1 MLLPRSMRPACLGL
15 LAAAIAFGQGDPLVS
30 KTVPLLL
37 ADKARFYAFAADGLK
52 YSRIDLLAS
61 PPDIRNGAL
70 PFKGG
75 AEGGVG
81 RNASVLLWINYRPSD
96 TVTVGGIASLD
107 RDGKASLDS
116 VSFRRSP
123 SNNNAINA
131 GVQMSALALHGD
143 TAVVGGGRAGIA
155 VVRPK
160 TGGGSAVLGSDSLI
174 FLSLPADEDT
184 AVVRLRCALSAAC
197 RVDSLAALAKSHG
210 EPDSVTALAVSPSA
224 PDSAWILVGTQA
236 GLRRGLLG
244 GSAFPIVP
252 LPGDTGAVRSRI
264 VRIHA
269 DPQNAVL
276 WVFTGSRFFFSD
288 DHGLTFR
295 LPPDV
300 PGIATRPAAD
310 IKGFDP
316 APEAV
321 SLGDTAWINFN
332 LDQPGLV
339 LFRKDSVLRNAGAGA
354 PQDVLLDA
362 GDGLEIAR
370 GQGKLTGLAAVRNG
384 EVTALAAGTTGKG
397 LFYRLTGPGRS
408 GEWVNVNS
416 LKRLA
421 GGLEEVITYPTL
433 FTGTGP
439 NGDPEYV
446 NIGYRL
452 KKDGKVTITV
462 FNYAME
468 KVKVLVRNARRTGGG
483 SRSEKPEEDRW
494 DGRDRSGRLVSVGTY
509 YILVESDQGEKGWG
523 KAIHLRGRN

>member
-1 MLLPRSMRPACLGL
+1 MPSPKAMRPACIGL
-15 LAAAIAFGQGDPLVS
+15 LSAAFAFGQGDPLVS

-37 ADKARFYAFAADGLK
+37 ADKARFYAFGADGLK

-61 PPDIRNGAL
+61 PPDIRNGVL

-107 RDGKASLDS
+107 REGKATLDT

-123 SNNNAINA
+123 ANNNAINS

-143 TAVVGGGRAGIA
+143 TVVVGAGRAGIA
-155 VVRPK
+155 VARPRS
-160 TGGGSAVLGSDSLI
+160 GGSDVLAADSLV
-174 FLSLPADEDT
+174 FLSLPAGGDT
-184 AVVRLRCALSAAC
+184 AVVRLRCALDAAC
-197 RVDSLAALAKSHG
+197 RVDSLAALAKTQG

-224 PDSAWILVGTQA
+224 PDSAWILIGTQA

-244 GSAFPIVP
+244 GTAFPIVP
-252 LPGDTGAVRSRI
+252 LPGEAGAVRSRI

-269 DPQNAVL
+269 DPQRAAL
-276 WVFTGSRFFFSD
+276 WVFTGSRYFFSD
-288 DHGLTFR
+288 DHGRSFR
-295 LPPDV
+295 PPPDV
-300 PGIATRPAAD
+300 PGIATRPEAD

-321 SLGDTAWINFN
+321 SLGDTTWINFN

-339 LFRKDSVLRNAGAGA
+339 LFRRDSVLANAGDGA
-354 PQDVLLDA
+354 PRDVLLDA
-362 GDGLEIAR
+362 ADGLEIAR

-384 EVTALAAGTTGKG
+384 DVTALAVGTTGKG
-397 LFYRLTGPGRS
+397 LFYRLSGPGRG
-408 GEWVNVNS
+408 GEWTNVNS

-421 GGLEEVITYPTL
+421 GGLGEIITFPTL

-468 KVKVLVRNARRTGGG
+468 KVKVLVKDAPRKGGG
-483 SRSEKPEEDRW
+483 SRSEKPEDRW

-509 YILVESDQGEKGWG
+509 YILVESDNGEKGWG